1 MKHWSDSI
9 VAKYKAKFILEAEM
23 PIEADSAAEAL
34 KALDYQLA
42 KQAYPYKVLS
52 LIREGVDEKAKCPEC
67 ERLKTELRTPAPPG
81 PPRKPGG
88 KPNGG
93 GNPGAPVPSVLAA

>member
-1 MKHWSDSI
+1 M
-9 VAKYKAKFILEAEM
+9 AKYIAKFVMEAEM
-23 PIEADSAAEAL
+23 PVEADSAAAAL

-42 KQAYPYKVLS
+42 KQAYSYKVLS
-52 LIREGVDEKAKCPEC
+52 LIREDVDENAKCSEC

-93 GNPGAPVPSVLAA
+93 GNPGTPIPSVLAA